1 MKKFSS
7 FLGRLFKTN
16 IGIKI
21 LSVVLALFVVIA
33 INIPNLI

>member
-7 FLGRLFKTN
+7 FIGRLFKTN

-21 LSVVLALFVVIA
+21 LSILLAIFVVIA
-33 INIPNLI
+33 INIP